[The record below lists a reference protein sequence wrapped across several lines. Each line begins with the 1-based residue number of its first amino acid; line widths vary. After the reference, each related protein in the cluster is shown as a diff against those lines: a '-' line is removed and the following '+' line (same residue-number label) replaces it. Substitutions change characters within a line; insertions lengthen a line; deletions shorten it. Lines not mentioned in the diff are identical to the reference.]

1 MNPPMTTLPT
11 LTQPAAYRIRFAG
24 RANNGWS
31 DFLSDL
37 TETRWKTDGASMT
50 ELTGC
55 VTDQSALFGLLCRLR
70 DLGVPLI
77 SVEFIENIKGEIHE

>member
-1 MNPPMTTLPT
+1 MTTLPT

-24 RANNGWS
+24 RAKNGWS

-37 TETRWKTDGASMT
+37 TEALWQTDGASIT
-50 ELTGC
+50 ELTGT

-70 DLGVPLI
+70 DLSVPLI
-77 SVEFIENIKGEIHE
+77 SVEFIDNVKGE